1 VRLWHKDLIKVL
13 PQKQLVAQWRECCA
27 ILSNIAKKGT
37 PNHILVNYVLSYSL
51 DEFRVYTNEVIKEM
65 RHRGYKVSSI
75 SVKNFNENK
84 TEAWKYFNNDFKTS
98 ELYEFI
104 HNDRYFWQCYFNLQ
118 EKYDRGMF
126 SKQEWKMIEEEGKHH
141 GKTN

>member
-37 PNHILVNYVLSYSL
+37 PNHILVNYILSYSL
-51 DEFRVYTNEVIKEM
+51 DEFRAYTNEVIREM
-65 RHRGYKVSSI
+65 RHRGYKVSSV

-84 TEAWKYFNNDFKTS
+84 KEAYKYFHNDFKTS
-98 ELYEFI
+98 ELYDFI

-126 SKQEWKMIEEEGKHH
+126 SEQEWKLIEEEGKQH
-141 GKTN
+141 GKAN